1 MKILKRILTIFIAL
15 IVILAALAGGGFYYL
30 SRQSFPQ
37 TNGGL
42 QMAGLNGKVE
52 IIRDKFG
59 VPNIYADTPHDLFMA
74 QGFVHA
80 QDRYFQ
86 LEFAKR
92 VGAGRISELFG
103 KSALNQDKFIRTLGW
118 PRAAQVE
125 AAALTGETKE
135 AMEAYAAGIN
145 AYLDKNADK
154 ASLEFN
160 VLGLIGRAWKPEKW
174 TTADTIAW
182 GKVMAWNLGGNMDE
196 ELTRA
201 ALLAKG
207 GADMANALM
216 PPYPKTMP
224 VIAPSAQTPGQTSN
238 PNTLA
243 AQAVSADDALALLEL
258 SQSVSALMGIQ
269 RDTDIGSNDWV
280 VAGSRTASGKPLL
293 ANDPH
298 LAIQMPS
305 IWYQIGLH
313 CRVVGPAC
321 PYDVSG
327 VSFPAAPGVIIGRN
341 TRIAWG
347 VTNTNP
353 DVQDVFIEK
362 PNPANPD
369 EFEYMGKFEKA
380 QIIEE
385 KINVAGGEPVTLKV
399 RITRH
404 GPIMNDVSAAMKDQQ
419 PMALSWTALRPTN
432 LFLSVLKIDRAGN
445 WAQFR
450 DALRDWAVP
459 AQNFVYAD
467 VDGNIGYQMPGDIPI
482 RKSGNGSVPMP
493 GWTGEADWTGLIPF
507 DSLPSVFNPPEG
519 YIATAN
525 NAVIDSEKYKLFIT
539 GDWDYGFR
547 ARRIVEMIKAKDKLT
562 MDDFK
567 QIQGDTLSGHAT
579 DVLPFL
585 DGITIGDDPLAQ
597 TALDEL
603 RKWDRRSN
611 KDSTGALIY
620 EAFWRQLGQNIF
632 KDELGDALSA
642 DALDRGT
649 AERTAVTNALKDPS
663 AKWWDDVTTASVKE
677 TREQIIVKS
686 LKDSA
691 AFLKSKFGD
700 DPQKWKWASAHTV
713 TFKNSTLGNSGISL
727 VDSIFNRGPFA
738 ANGSSAA
745 VNNVGSNADFSSTS
759 GPSLRMIVDM
769 SNMDNSLIIHTTG
782 QSGHTYHPHYDD
794 MIQKWLDIQYNPFY
808 FARADVE
815 KNSEGTLVLTP

>member
-15 IVILAALAGGGFYYL
+15 IVILAALAGGGFYL
-30 SRQSFPQ
+30 ISRQSFPQ
-37 TNGGL
+37 TSGSL

-59 VPNIYADTPHDLFMA
+59 VPNIYADTSHDLFMA

-80 QDRYFQ
+80 QDRFFQ
-86 LEFAKR
+86 LEFARR
-92 VGAGRISELFG
+92 VGQGRISELFG
-103 KSALNQDKFIRTLGW
+103 KSALSQDKFIRTLGW
-118 PRAAQVE
+118 HRAAQAE
-125 AAALTGETKE
+125 AAALTGETRE
-135 AMEAYAAGIN
+135 VMEAYAAGIN

-160 VLGLIGRAWKPEKW
+160 VLGLIGRNWKPEKW

-207 GADMANALM
+207 GADMANTLL

-224 VIAPSAQTPGQTSN
+224 VIAPSAQKAGLMADP
-238 PNTLA
+238 LA
-243 AQAVSADDALALLEL
+243 NAAPVSEDNALALLNL
-258 SQSVSALMGIQ
+258 SQSVSAMMGVLH
-269 RDTDIGSNDWV
+269 DTDIGSNDWV
-280 VAGSRTASGKPLL
+280 VAGSRTTSGKPLL

-313 CRVVGPAC
+313 CRAVSPAC

-327 VSFPAAPGVIIGRN
+327 VSFAAAPGVIIGHN

-347 VTNTNP
+347 VTNVNP

-380 QIIEE
+380 QIIAE
-385 KINVAGGEPVTLKV
+385 KINVAGGDPVTVNV
-399 RITRH
+399 RVTRH
-404 GPIMNDVSAAMKDQQ
+404 GPIMNDVSSAMKDQQ
-419 PMALSWTALRPTN
+419 PMALSWTALRPSN
-432 LFLSVLKIDRAGN
+432 LFQSVLKIDRAGN

-450 DALRDWAVP
+450 DALRDWSVP
-459 AQNFVYAD
+459 AQNFVFAD
-467 VDGNIGYQMPGDIPI
+467 VDGNIGYQMPGDVPI
-482 RKSGNGSVPMP
+482 RKSGNGSMPMP
-493 GWTGEADWTGLIPF
+493 GWTGEAEWTGFIPF
-507 DSLPSVFNPPEG
+507 DDLPSVFNPPEG

-525 NAVIDSEKYKLFIT
+525 NAVIDADVYKPFIT

-562 MDDFK
+562 IDDFK

-585 DGITIGDDPLAQ
+585 DGITINDDPLAK

-611 KDSTGALIY
+611 KDSAGALIY
-620 EAFWRQLGQNIF
+620 EAFWRQLGQNIYG
-632 KDELGDALSA
+632 DELGTDLSA

-663 AKWWDDVTTASVKE
+663 AHWWDDVTTASAKE
-677 TREQIIVKS
+677 TREQILVKS
-686 LKDSA
+686 LKDTA
-691 AFLKSKFGD
+691 AFLKSKYGD
-700 DPQKWKWASAHTV
+700 DVSKWKWGNVHTV
-713 TFKNSTLGNSGISL
+713 TFRNSTLGNSGVSL
-727 VDSIFNRGPFA
+727 IDSMFNRGPFA
-738 ANGSSAA
+738 ANGASAA

-769 SNMDNSLIIHTTG
+769 SNMDNSLLIHTTG
-782 QSGHTYHPHYDD
+782 QSGHTYNPHYDD

-815 KNSEGTLVLTP
+815 KNSEGTLALNP